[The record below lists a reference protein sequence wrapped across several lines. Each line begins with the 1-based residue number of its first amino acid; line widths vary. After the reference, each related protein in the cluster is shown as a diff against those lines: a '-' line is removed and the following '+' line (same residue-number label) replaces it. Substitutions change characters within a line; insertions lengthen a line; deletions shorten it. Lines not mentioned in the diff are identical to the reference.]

1 MWSFRQCIVFGMI
14 FGSGALIGYD
24 SGYLNGVLG
33 SEDFID
39 RYGITDHS
47 TGAKYLNP
55 ETRSLFTSILAVGT
69 MLGSI
74 LASITGN
81 RIGRKGSLVLAA
93 MVYAI
98 GVIMQTVAPPPAA
111 FSVGRIFLGAALGI
125 ISVVVGLAHWED
137 SKVAKRSY

>member
-1 MWSFRQCIVFGMI
+1 M
-14 FGSGALIGYD
+14 
-24 SGYLNGVLG
+24 NGVLG

-39 RYGITDHS
+39 RYGVTDHS
-47 TGAKYLNP
+47 TGAKYLKP

-74 LASITGN
+74 SASITGN
-81 RIGRKGSLVLAA
+81 RSKSASLSQIIALDFPQCPIDKISAVGRKGSLILAA
-93 MVYAI
+93 IVYAI

-125 ISVVVGLAHWED
+125 ISVVVGLAHWEV
-137 SKVAKRSY
+137 SKVEKRSY

>member
-1 MWSFRQCIVFGMI
+1 M
-14 FGSGALIGYD
+14 
-24 SGYLNGVLG
+24 NGVLG

-81 RIGRKGSLVLAA
+81 RSKSLSLSQIIAFDFLQCHIDKLSAVGRKGSLVLAA